1 MPPSNTSTP
10 GPSRR
15 IVTQIAVVALALA
28 FLAWRSWPDGKL
40 RVIFLETK
48 GDAVVIQAPNGS
60 FVLIDGGGDPA
71 ALAAAL
77 GRNMPFWRRTL
88 AAVVL
93 TNADRT
99 HMPGQVAALE
109 RYHADAAL
117 APATLK
123 RGPTLDQWRKLLGEQ
138 QTPIRVARPGER
150 LSLGGASLRVLAAG
164 DADGS
169 GLLLRLDYGATSV
182 VFDHSAGAAEEA
194 VLASNATRPVDLLAF
209 PWERDPHTPV
219 IMALRPHALVLTDGQ
234 QVDRPVE
241 QTFVER
247 ALGGAQLYHE
257 RLDGTITWV
266 SDGTRAWVET
276 ERPRR

>member
-1 MPPSNTSTP
+1 MQTSNNSTP

-15 IVTQIAVVALALA
+15 VAAQIAIVALALA

-48 GDAVVIQAPNGS
+48 GDAVLIQAPNGS
-60 FVLIDGGGDPA
+60 FVLIDGGGDAA

-93 TNADRT
+93 TNADPT
-99 HMPGQVAALE
+99 HVPGQVAALE
-109 RYHADAAL
+109 RYHPDVAL
-117 APATLK
+117 APATHQH
-123 RGPTLDQWRKLLGEQ
+123 GPTIEQWRKLLSEQ
-138 QTPIRVARPGER
+138 RTPIRVARPGER

-164 DADGS
+164 DGDAS
-169 GLLLRLDYGATSV
+169 GVLLRLDYRATSV

-194 VLASNATRPVDLLAF
+194 VLASNAARPVDLLAF
-209 PWERDPHTPV
+209 PWERDPHTP
-219 IMALRPHALVLTDGQ
+219 IIIALRPHALVLTDGQ
-234 QVDRPVE
+234 PADRPIE

-247 ALGGAQLYHE
+247 AIGGAQLYHE

-266 SDGTRAWVET
+266 SDGTHAWVET